1 MILFYQDLANI
12 HMHTH
17 AHTCVL
23 KNLYGESGPWKSRLG
38 DYGAIQVS
46 AGYWGREQLPLQQTD
61 VCAQET
67 ATPRIHVETAHS
79 GRRAPASLLERI
91 QFERLQRRYDGSC
104 WRRRWGL
111 KTGVRAARVR
121 PLIRSFR
128 SSSVPIFSKKN
139 KWIFE
144 DTRTFYRSSLLDAS
158 FDGRVNHC
166 LL

>member
-1 MILFYQDLANI
+1 MEKVA
-12 HMHTH
+12 
-17 AHTCVL
+17 
-23 KNLYGESGPWKSRLG
+23 PWKSRLG

-46 AGYWGREQLPLQQTD
+46 AGYGGREQLPLQQTD

-67 ATPRIHVETAHS
+67 ATPRSHVETAHS

-91 QFERLQRRYDGSC
+91 QFERLQRCYDGSC

-111 KTGVRAARVR
+111 KTGVRTARVR

-144 DTRTFYRSSLLDAS
+144 DTRTFIEAASWMLHLMVEWIIVCSSSTVTVLVPS
-158 FDGRVNHC
+158 C
-166 LL
+166 